1 MKKSILLC
9 ALLLSINVSAGNST
23 PSELQ
28 ASRYETLDCST
39 DEQCEKKV
47 TKRIESLEKNIPK
60 LEQAI
65 MKAEKKLALRKEKL
79 AKLKVQLHNL
89 KGE

>member
-9 ALLLSINVSAGNST
+9 TLLLSINANAGNST

-28 ASRYETLDCST
+28 ASRYETLNCST
-39 DEQCEKKV
+39 DEQCEKKAQ
-47 TKRIESLEKNIPK
+47 KRIASLEKNIPK

-65 MKAEKKLALRKEKL
+65 MKAEKKLVLRKEKL
-79 AKLKVQLHNL
+79 AKLKAQLSNL